1 MAYKTILLCLNE
13 IGRMPQ
19 LIAAARLLGTTCNAH
34 ISGLYVIP
42 GVQVY
47 PAAGYAAAPDVFD
60 GNRQYYQDHL
70 EKTRSQ
76 FERAMKNDGLSFDFQ
91 VVDSNMPV
99 ICNEVTA
106 QGRNADLIVISA
118 TDRKAYEG
126 VEYDFVERLVIAAGR
141 PVLVLPFLGDAALH
155 LDEIILGWD
164 AGREAARAAFDA
176 LPLLQAAKRV
186 RIIRI
191 DSSPR
196 GEVESAT
203 IAETLDRHG
212 VNVEITNVPS
222 DGQTTGETLLR
233 AASDHGA
240 GLIVIGAYGHN
251 RFTEM
256 IFGGVTRHMVHH
268 LDRPVLMSH

>member
-13 IGRMPQ
+13 IGRVPQ
-19 LIAAARLLGTTCNAH
+19 LVEAARILGSTFNAH

-60 GNRQYYQDHL
+60 GNRQHYQKHVDGVR
-70 EKTRSQ
+70 EQ
-76 FERAMKNDGLSFDFQ
+76 FETAMKSDGIRFDFHII
-91 VVDSNMPV
+91 DSSLPM
-99 ICNEVTA
+99 ICNEVTE
-106 QGRNADLIVISA
+106 QGRNADLIVTSA

-141 PVLVLPFLGDAALH
+141 PVLVLPFLGEAKLH
-155 LDEIILGWD
+155 LDEVIVGWD
-164 AGREAARAAFDA
+164 EGREAARATFDA
-176 LPLLQAAKRV
+176 LPLLKAAKRV
-186 RIIRI
+186 RVIRI
-191 DSSPR
+191 DASPR
-196 GEVESAT
+196 GEVQGAT
-203 IAETLDRHG
+203 LAEALDRHG
-212 VNVEITNVPS
+212 VNVEITNVSS

-240 GLIVIGAYGHN
+240 GLVVIGAYGHS

-256 IFGGVTRHMVHH
+256 IFGGVTRHIVHH